1 MNEPKSMDAL
11 SKSLLWD
18 LALRAGRLSLGQLY
32 TPLEVSSVVRC
43 RGRRMPAHQQG
54 WLLRC
59 HWPSGMFA
67 KAMAKRRAP
76 RLRYAVMKLTGK
88 NVDFLLVVQSL
99 AGWQHRIL
107 IPLLGAD
114 VRDFLATL
122 KQQPIR
128 VCYSGVS
135 ESIMFVEDVPLEM
148 GAAMA
153 DLKVCMHVPGQRKAV
168 VRECHDM
175 VTEALWPDFLDG
187 QLAHLGEY
195 SSAASRIASSDVVL
209 SDASRVASC
218 RNRSIALRTGSKVF
232 SWLSSGRIGRDGRRR
247 ACNAFASNR
256 TV

>member
-1 MNEPKSMDAL
+1 MNEPKSIDAL
-11 SKSLLWD
+11 SKGLLWD
-18 LALRAGRLSLGQLY
+18 MALRAGRLSLGQLY
-32 TPLEVSSVVRC
+32 TPREVSTVVRC

-59 HWPSGMFA
+59 HWPWGMFA

-76 RLRYAVMKLTGK
+76 RLRYAVMKLPGK
-88 NVDFLLVVQSL
+88 SVDFLLVVQSL

-114 VRDFLATL
+114 VRDFLAAL

-135 ESIMFVEDVPLEM
+135 ESIMFVEEVPLEM

-153 DLKVCMHVPGQRKAV
+153 DLTVRMHVPGQRKAV

-175 VTEALWPDFLDG
+175 VTEALWPEFLDG
-187 QLAHLGEY
+187 QLAHMGEY
-195 SSAASRIASSDVVL
+195 ICASWVVPTSL
-209 SDASRVASC
+209 TQEA
-218 RNRSIALRTGSKVF
+218 TGH
-232 SWLSSGRIGRDGRRR
+232 
-247 ACNAFASNR
+247 
-256 TV
+256 